1 MVHFGR
7 FLAIL
12 FVLATGR
19 PVLADDTVS
28 VTPAAGE
35 PAVDPAGLALFQ
47 GHLRELLAHRCVMCH
62 GGDATES
69 EFDLTTREGLLK
81 GGVGGEVLAVGQG
94 SSSRLV
100 KLLRHEEEPKMP
112 EEGDKLTEEEIAWV
126 VEWIDRGA
134 PYDKP
139 LRTEE
144 DATPWTERVVPAESR
159 QHWSFQRLH
168 DVSPPEFAD
177 DNWSRTPIDK
187 FILEKQRAQGLT
199 PNAPADRRVL
209 IRRAYLDLI
218 GLPPTPEEVDA
229 FLADASPDAYDK
241 LIDRLLENA
250 HFGERWARHWLDV
263 ARFAES
269 HGFEHDYDR
278 PYAFHYRDFVIRAFN
293 ADLPFNTFVKWQLA
307 GDEYEPENPLAMMA
321 TGFLAA
327 GVHATQITKNE
338 VEKHRYDELDDIV
351 GTTTTAMFGLTLG
364 CARCHDHKFD
374 PLPQRD
380 YYRMVANFTTTVR
393 SEQELNFEPEAY
405 AKARQEFDQ
414 LLAPR
419 RNAIEVYELSEL
431 PAKFADWERAQT
443 SAKPPVPWQAL
454 SIEQFTSAGGATSKP
469 LEDGSL
475 VIEGAPGES
484 ETYTVSGVAELAGV
498 TSLRLEALAHESLP
512 QHGPGRAANGN
523 FALSTVSLQSA
534 PASGDAAPTEV
545 RFDRAVATHAQEG
558 LPAAATIDDD
568 AKSAWAVDGK
578 IGQDHALVLQF
589 ADDLA
594 TTGPVRWSLTLKFE
608 NNSGHSIGRLRLSTS
623 TAPRPVGLEGNAIPG
638 EISRLLRIP
647 AAQRSPDEWQVL
659 LDWYK
664 WRDAGWQALRKPMRE
679 LLLAEPKPRL
689 EKVLIS
695 SEGVPAVRLH
705 TQGGDFLEATHFLK
719 RGNSNDKVAVAEPGF
734 IQVTSDA
741 GEGPEHWFVAPPDG
755 AHTSYRRRAL
765 AEWMTDVDHGAGH
778 LLARVIVNRLWQHH
792 FGRGIVATPSDFGT
806 RGEPPTHPD
815 LLDWLAGELIRNDW
829 QLKPLHRL
837 MMASAAYQ
845 QDALADAAKASIDRD
860 NKLVWRHVPRRLEAE
875 ILRDQMLA
883 VSGALDSTIF
893 GPGTL
898 DESHRRRSIYFTVK
912 RSKLVPMMLSFDAP
926 DALAG
931 LGRRAT
937 TTVAP
942 QALTIMNNAQVRAW
956 AVAFAGKVL
965 PDDQVASE
973 AAIQNAHRLA
983 LCRELDET
991 ELAAAVRFIEAQTA
1005 AYSAAGNPTP
1015 RRTAMADYCQILFGL
1030 NEFAYVE

>member
-1 MVHFGR
+1 MVHLGR
-7 FLAIL
+7 FLAIFAIL
-12 FVLATGR
+12 VMGR
-19 PVLADDTVS
+19 VALADDTVTVAPS
-28 VTPAAGE
+28 AGE
-35 PAVDPAGLALFQ
+35 QAVDPAGLALFQ

-81 GGVGGEVLAVGQG
+81 GGAGGEVLAVGQG

-144 DATPWTERVVPAESR
+144 DSTPWTERVVPAEAR

-168 DVSPPEFAD
+168 DVAPPELAD
-177 DNWSRTPIDK
+177 DDWSRTPIDK

-229 FLADASPDAYDK
+229 FLADEAPDAYEK
-241 LIDRLLENA
+241 LIDRLLEDP

-338 VEKHRYDELDDIV
+338 VEKHRYDELDDMV
-351 GTTTTAMFGLTLG
+351 GTTTTAMLGLTLG

-393 SEQELNFEPEAY
+393 SEQELNFEPDAF
-405 AKARQEFDQ
+405 AKAMREFDEAQ
-414 LLAPR
+414 APLAAALAAYEQTELL
-419 RNAIEVYELSEL
+419 
-431 PAKFADWERAQT
+431 AKFADWERAQAD
-443 SAKPPVPWQAL
+443 AKPPVPWQAL
-454 SIEQFTSAGGATSKP
+454 AIEQFTSTGNSSSKP
-469 LEDGSL
+469 LDDGSL
-475 VIEGAPGES
+475 LIEGASADSES
-484 ETYTVSGVAELAGV
+484 YSVSGVAELTGA
-498 TSLRLEALAHESLP
+498 TSLRLEAIAHDSLP
-512 QHGPGRAANGN
+512 QNGPGRAANGN
-523 FALSTVSLQSA
+523 FALSRASLQVA
-534 PASGDAAPTEV
+534 PASGDAEPTEV
-545 RFDRAVATHAQEG
+545 RFDRAVATHEQEG

-578 IGQDHALVLQF
+578 IGQDHALVLQL
-589 ADDLA
+589 ADDMTA
-594 TTGPVRWSLTLKFE
+594 AGSVRWTLTLKFE
-608 NNSGHSIGRLRLSTS
+608 NNAGHSIGRLRLSTS
-623 TAPRPVGLEGNAIPG
+623 NAPRPVGLEGNAIPG
-638 EISRLLRIP
+638 EIARLLRIP
-647 AAQRSPDEWQVL
+647 TAHRSPDERQVL

-664 WRDAGWQALRKPMRE
+664 WRDAGWQALRRPVRE
-679 LLLAEPKPRL
+679 LLLAEPKPKL

-719 RGNSNDKVAVAEPGF
+719 RGNPNDKVAVAEPGF
-734 IQVTSDA
+734 VQVASDA
-741 GEGPEHWFVAPPDG
+741 GEGPEHWFVAPPEG
-755 AHTSYRRRAL
+755 SHTSYRRRAL

-806 RGEPPTHPD
+806 RGEPPTHPE
-815 LLDWLAGELIRNDW
+815 LLDWLAGELIRNGW
-829 QLKPLHRL
+829 QLKPLHKL
-837 MMASAAYQ
+837 MMTSAVYQ
-845 QDALADAAKASIDRD
+845 QNSIADEAKALIDLD
-860 NKLVWRHVPRRLEAE
+860 NKLLWRHVPHRLEAE

-883 VSGALDSTIF
+883 VSGALDATMF
-893 GPGTL
+893 GSGTL

-942 QALTIMNNAQVRAW
+942 QALTIMNNAQVRSW
-956 AVAFAGKVL
+956 AVAFADKVM
-965 PDDQVASE
+965 PDEQVASE
-973 AAIQNAHRLA
+973 AAVQNAHRLA
-983 LCRELDET
+983 LCREPDQA

-1015 RRTAMADYCQILFGL
+1015 RRIAMADYCQILFGL
-1030 NEFAYVE
+1030 NEFAYAD